1 MYAAR
6 KFVSARPG
14 TEARARQEAP
24 ICAYA
29 HSCRPDGGFRGMPTR
44 RAGDNTVRSR
54 GYDNVLIWV
63 RNVIKQRP
71 RPECTP
77 SRAMLLA
84 GHPPTTDNTVETF
97 VCYRGDCWFQ
107 GRYRAL
113 ERTRYNCRLHKRKRG
128 NPCRCVR
135 ISVQGDSRSFSP
147 CRRWCL
153 PPHHPWQD
161 L

>member
-29 HSCRPDGGFRGMPTR
+29 HSCRPDVGFRGIPTR
-44 RAGDNTVRSR
+44 RAGENTVRSR

-63 RNVIKQRP
+63 RKVIKQGP

-77 SRAMLLA
+77 SSSRLLE
-84 GHPPTTDNTVETF
+84 GPPPTTDNTVETLI
-97 VCYRGDCWFQ
+97 CSRGDGWCQ
-107 GRYRAL
+107 GRYGAL
-113 ERTRYNCRLHKRKRG
+113 ERTRYNRRLHKRKRG
-128 NPCRCVR
+128 SPCMCVR
-135 ISVQGDSRSFSP
+135 ISVPAQVRSGSFRP
-147 CRRWCL
+147 CRRW
-153 PPHHPWQD
+153 
-161 L
+161 